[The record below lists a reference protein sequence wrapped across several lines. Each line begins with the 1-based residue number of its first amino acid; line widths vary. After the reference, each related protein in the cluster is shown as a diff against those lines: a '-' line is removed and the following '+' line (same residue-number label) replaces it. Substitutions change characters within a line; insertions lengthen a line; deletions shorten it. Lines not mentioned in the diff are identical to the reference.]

1 MRQPVD
7 TLEVRGN
14 AVTHPVGSTI
24 APFSPPHWDQLI
36 HAISGVMSVETQI
49 GIWVVPP
56 NRALWVPD
64 GQSIRIQMHGRVA
77 IRSLYF
83 QTQLH
88 AMPAEL
94 KVVNVSPLLRELVVE
109 AIHSGPLD
117 RRDARDSHLVDC
129 ILDQLDEIR
138 QAPFQLPQ
146 PRDPRARALASRLAE
161 SPAASVAELAT
172 TVGASRRT
180 LERLFLA
187 DTGMPIARWRR
198 QLRLLQALRFL
209 GAGYAVTDVAHRVGY
224 STPSAFSAMFRAE
237 LGQTP
242 ARYFYEP
249 TTANA
254 DPGQPLST
262 IADH

>member
-1 MRQPVD
+1 
-7 TLEVRGN
+7 
-14 AVTHPVGSTI
+14 
-24 APFSPPHWDQLI
+24 
-36 HAISGVMSVETQI
+36 MSVETQL

-83 QTQLH
+83 QAQLH
-88 AMPAEL
+88 ATPAEL

-109 AIHSGPLD
+109 AIRRGPLD
-117 RRDARDSHLVDC
+117 RRGASDGHLIDL
-129 ILDQLDEIR
+129 ILDQLDELP
-138 QAPFQLPQ
+138 QAPLQLPQ
-146 PRDPRARALASRLAE
+146 PRDTRARALADLLAE
-161 SPAASVAELAT
+161 SPTASIAQLAPS
-172 TVGASRRT
+172 VGASRRT

-198 QLRLLQALRFL
+198 QLRLLQALRLL
-209 GAGYAVTDVAHRVGY
+209 GAGHAVTEVAHRVGY

-242 ARYFYEP
+242 ARYYYAPTAPIAEP
-249 TTANA
+249 GPTGLN
-254 DPGQPLST
+254 PGAGVPF
-262 IADH
+262 

>member
-1 MRQPVD
+1 MRQPTE

-24 APFSPPHWDQLI
+24 TPFCPPGWDQLI
-36 HAISGVMSVETQI
+36 HAISGVMSVETQL

-64 GQSIRIQMHGRVA
+64 GQRIRIQMHGRVA

-83 QTQLH
+83 QAQLH
-88 AMPAEL
+88 ARPASL

-109 AIHSGPLD
+109 AIHRGPLD
-117 RRDARDSHLVDC
+117 RLDARQGHLIDV
-129 ILDQLDEIR
+129 ILDQLHELP
-138 QAPFQLPQ
+138 QAPLQLPQ
-146 PRDPRARALASRLAE
+146 PRDPRARGLADRLTE
-161 SPAASVAELAT
+161 SPTASVALLAQS
-172 TVGASRRT
+172 VGASRRT

-187 DTGMPIARWRR
+187 ETGMPIARWRR
-198 QLRLLQALRFL
+198 QLRLLQALRLL

-224 STPSAFSAMFRAE
+224 ATPSAFSAMFRAE

-242 ARYFYEP
+242 ARYYSGP
-249 TTANA
+249 SAHRA
-254 DPGQPLST
+254 DPDPT
-262 IADH
+262 RWAH